1 VLSDVRY
8 ELQEAESKV
17 VAEEP
22 VFPPAVYLCE
32 YKGLAQI
39 YVLTAQAR
47 VAFLRNQTQVCPLSQ
62 AAHHPCA
69 FLAPAFSASA
79 VCWRRTAVPYLC

>member
-1 VLSDVRY
+1 MA
-8 ELQEAESKV
+8 QEAESKV

-32 YKGLAQI
+32 HKGLANI

-47 VAFLRNQTQVCPLSQ
+47 VALLRNQTQVVS
-62 AAHHPCA
+62 
-69 FLAPAFSASA
+69 S
-79 VCWRRTAVPYLC
+79 VPETTNN

>member
-1 VLSDVRY
+1 MV
-8 ELQEAESKV
+8 QEAESKV

-47 VAFLRNQTQVCPLSQ
+47 IAFLRNQTEVPPPLP
-62 AAHHPCA
+62 AARLQLHYTRKLP
-69 FLAPAFSASA
+69 SSNVTASSIPS
-79 VCWRRTAVPYLC
+79 RLGQ

>member
-1 VLSDVRY
+1 MVA
-8 ELQEAESKV
+8 QEAESKV

-32 YKGLAQI
+32 HKGLAQI

-47 VAFLRNQTQVCPLSQ
+47 ISLLRNQTEVLSS
-62 AAHHPCA
+62 HPAC
-69 FLAPAFSASA
+69 LLPH
-79 VCWRRTAVPYLC
+79 CHDLLN